1 MPTLLIALLLPLAA
15 AGILRM
21 GLFGLNRSIFGRRD
35 EHGLLTGSSAFAS
48 FVLLAVSTLLVP
60 FFQAVLRNRWS
71 TGARLGELWFALSAA
86 TGLYWIL
93 HRLYIHRVKAPVPGT
108 RTTGA
113 EVIRLRK
120 AHIPFAFLRRLGAH
134 NDIYDLEVTEHDVIV
149 PDLPE
154 SFEGYKVAFLSDTH
168 VAGFMRRAF
177 YREVVDQVHRHGADL
192 VLLGGD
198 YVSFKR
204 HIPLMGELIASRL
217 TAPDGVYAVLGN
229 HDYWSDADGVVAALT
244 AKDVRFLNNKS
255 LTIRRGE
262 SEIYVI
268 GMDEIYR
275 GKLDIEA
282 AFRGCAENV
291 PRVAVTHHPDAI
303 DRLADRR
310 VDLLLCGHTHG
321 GQIRLPLLGAIIVP
335 SIHETL
341 YAAGFFRKGKC
352 LMYVGR
358 GLGSVPPIRILCRP
372 ELPIFR
378 LVRQ

>member
-1 MPTLLIALLLPLAA
+1 MPTILIVLLAPLAL
-15 AGILRM
+15 AGIARI

-35 EHGLLTGSSAFAS
+35 EHDMVTGSSALIS
-48 FVLLAVSTLLVP
+48 FVLLAVSALLFP
-60 FFQAVLRNRWS
+60 FFQAVVQRHWTLES
-71 TGARLGELWFALSAA
+71 RLGEIWFVVTSLI
-86 TGLYWIL
+86 GLYWIL
-93 HRLYIHRVKAPVPGT
+93 HRIYVHRVKAPVPGT
-108 RTTGA
+108 RFLGA

-134 NDIYDLEVTEHDVIV
+134 NDIYDLEVTSHEVVI

-154 SFEGYKVAFLSDTH
+154 AFEGYKVAFISDTH

-177 YREVVDQVHRHGADL
+177 YREVVNQVHSHGADL

-204 HIPLMGELIASRL
+204 HIPLMAELIASQL

-229 HDYWSDADGVVAALT
+229 HDYWADADSVVAAMT
-244 AKDVRFLNNKS
+244 VKGVRFLNNKHIIVS
-255 LTIRRGE
+255 RGAARL
-262 SEIYVI
+262 YVV
-268 GMDEIYR
+268 GMDEVYR
-275 GKLDIEA
+275 GKIDIDA
-282 AFRGCAENV
+282 AFRGCDEKV

-310 VDLLLCGHTHG
+310 IDLLLCGHTHG
-321 GQIRLPLLGAIIVP
+321 GQIRLPVLGAIIVP
-335 SIHETL
+335 SVHETL
-341 YAAGFFRKGKC
+341 YAAGFFRLGKC

-378 LVRQ
+378 LTRQ